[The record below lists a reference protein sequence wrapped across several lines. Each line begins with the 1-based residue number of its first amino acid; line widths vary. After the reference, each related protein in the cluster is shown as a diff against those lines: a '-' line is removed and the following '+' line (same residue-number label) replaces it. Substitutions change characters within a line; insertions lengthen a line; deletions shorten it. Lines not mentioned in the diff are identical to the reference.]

1 MLQAA
6 TDHFVL
12 TRRATLP
19 LLALIYV
26 LVISASLSA
35 HSQTYKVPYNFT
47 GKGTDGATPYAGPV
61 LDALGNLYGT
71 TYLGG
76 SLGAG
81 TVYRLSPTGSSWT
94 HTALYNY
101 RAQTDGSGPAFGSLV
116 LASGRFLFGTTEGGG
131 YFGTAFA
138 VCACPHRE
146 YVLRSF
152 GKGKDGAQP
161 IGGLVLDRAGNL
173 YGTTSEFGANGFGN
187 VFELT
192 PSGNTVTETILY
204 SFTGGNDPINPAA
217 GVTLDARGD
226 IYGTAS
232 LGGAHSNGAVYKLSR
247 SGSAWKETVLYNFQ
261 GNSDGANPVGGVIL
275 DKSGNLYGTT
285 FDGGINGGGTVYELS
300 PSPSGWT
307 FTTIYSLVGLYGGPY
322 NKLTLDENGNIYG
335 FTNADGANLLGSV
348 FKLSPSNGGWT
359 YTDLHDFIGGTDGAS
374 PYGSVASMPTA
385 TSSAQPPSAAPTTRG
400 LSSKSRSNGQ
410 RIREGAHQC
419 Q

>member
-1 MLQAA
+1 MLQPEV
-6 TDHFVL
+6 DNFVS
-12 TRRATLP
+12 TRPVTAL
-19 LLALIYV
+19 LLAFICILLIAASQ
-26 LVISASLSA
+26 SAQ
-35 HSQTYKVPYNFT
+35 SQTYKVLYNFT

-61 LDALGNLYGT
+61 LDAHGNLYGT

-81 TVYRLSPTGSSWT
+81 TVYRLSPAGSSWT
-94 HTALYNY
+94 HTTIYNF

-138 VCACPHRE
+138 VCACPQRE
-146 YVLRSF
+146 YVLHSF

-192 PSGNTVTETILY
+192 PSGSTVTETILY
-204 SFTGGNDPINPAA
+204 SFTGGSDPINPAA

-232 LGGAHSNGAVYKLSR
+232 LGGAYANGAVYKLSR
-247 SGSAWKETVLYNFQ
+247 SGSGWNETVLYKFQ

-275 DKSGNLYGTT
+275 DKAGNIYGTT

-300 PSPSGWT
+300 PSASGWT
-307 FTTIYSLVGLYGGPY
+307 FNTIYSFVGLYGGPY
-322 NKLTLDENGNIYG
+322 NKLTLDKNGNLYG
-335 FTNADGANLLGSV
+335 FTNADGSNGLGSV
-348 FKLSPSNGGWT
+348 FKLLPGAGGWT
-359 YTDLHDFIGGTDGAS
+359 YTNLYDFVGGTDGAS
-374 PYGSVASMPTA
+374 PYGSVAVDANGNVFGTA
-385 TSSAQPPSAAPTTRG
+385 AVGGTDNQG
-400 LSSKSRSNGQ
+400 LVFE
-410 RIREGAHQC
+410 ITP
-419 Q
+419 